1 MIISECIYFAAND
14 ITSFFFMVL
23 LFHCIHIFFIHSSAD
38 GHLGCFHVLAIV
50 NSDVVNIRMHV
61 SFGIMVFSRYAQE
74 WNCWIIWGSI
84 FSFLRNLHTVFRNG
98 CTNLHSQRQCR
109 SILQSRM
116 PVALT
121 KLKPVLLCTCG
132 LCIKQCR

>member
-1 MIISECIYFAAND
+1 MGTN
-14 ITSFFFMVL
+14 
-23 LFHCIHIFFIHSSAD
+23 IFLNYNFIWLYAQYWDTGSY
-38 GHLGCFHVLAIV
+38 V
-50 NSDVVNIRMHV
+50 NS
-61 SFGIMVFSRYAQE
+61 S
-74 WNCWIIWGSI
+74 
-84 FSFLRNLHTVFRNG
+84 FSFVRKFHTVFRNG